1 MAPRCNPQP
10 HVTKARLG
18 RVTIVEFSSGDETCF
33 APAHEGVPLG
43 DLMTK
48 KRKVKVDGEEFDVEL
63 EKVDGVWAV
72 TVGSK
77 KFTIEVSG
85 GKDDREGARKR
96 KRSGRSKHSGTISST
111 IPGKIVSIAVELGVS
126 VSEGDVVMV
135 LEAMKMQNEIHAPL
149 SGIVSQI
156 NCQPGESVEANA
168 PLIVI
173 EPEEDKSE

>member
-1 MAPRCNPQP
+1 MHKANSRACDIEQILSMAPPP
-10 HVTKARLG
+10 LG
-18 RVTIVEFSSGDETCF
+18 R
-33 APAHEGVPLG
+33 LN
-43 DLMTK
+43 TK
-48 KRKVKVDGEEFDVEL
+48 
-63 EKVDGVWAV
+63 
-72 TVGSK
+72 
-77 KFTIEVSG
+77 
-85 GKDDREGARKR
+85 KR
-96 KRSGRSKHSGTISST
+96 KRSGRSKRSGTISST

-156 NCQPGESVEANA
+156 NFQPGESVEANA